1 MQSRGRTWGP
11 RAALGLLPQPWAE
24 TNRPTVPWSLKSVI
38 GERAAPQANMGPWF
52 ASLAGRMDVLRY
64 PP

>member
-1 MQSRGRTWGP
+1 MQSRGEALGAACGAGL
-11 RAALGLLPQPWAE
+11 AALALGGD
-24 TNRPTVPWSLKSVI
+24 RPTIPWSLKSVI